1 MEENDL
7 NPIYVSRDIKNLP
20 TWLDGYRLASVDID
34 AAPNDWFLT
43 LLNDQLVLNHPNKPM
58 FNLSTSSVTR
68 RIKSGQSTELLK
80 ACDIRAGKRVLD
92 GFGGWGVDGLTM
104 ALRDA
109 QVTICEQ
116 APLVHM
122 MQLDLARRLAFPAEH
137 VLDELGRFLTS
148 TASQFDVVYLDPM
161 FPLHPKGAKPR
172 RDMEVLAEL
181 ALPGNV
187 ALIFDNAMKIATERV
202 VVKHRLK
209 DIDSSLPSPNWTI
222 KGRTVRFDVYTVSDR
237 FARVGVE

>member
-1 MEENDL
+1 MEEDHL
-7 NPIYVSRDIKNLP
+7 NPIFVPRDCKKLP
-20 TWLDGYRLASVDID
+20 TWLDGYGLAAVDID
-34 AAPNDWFLT
+34 AAPNDWYLT
-43 LLNDQLVLNHPNKPM
+43 LLNDQLALNHPNKPV

-80 ACDIRAGKRVLD
+80 ACDIGAGKTVLD

-122 MQLDLARRLAFPAEH
+122 MQLDLARRLAFPANH

-148 TASQFDVVYLDPM
+148 TTTQFDVVYLDPM

-172 RDMEVLAEL
+172 RDMEVLADL
-181 ALPGNV
+181 AIPGDV
-187 ALIFDNAMKIATERV
+187 ASIFDMAMKNAIERV

-209 DIDSSLPSPNWTI
+209 ATDSSLPSPNWTI
-222 KGRTVRFDVYTVSDR
+222 KGRTVRFDVYTTSNR
-237 FARVGVE
+237 